1 MRSEDAVSAADA
13 DGGPV
18 WRLASSPVTFVHR
31 ALLAN
36 YFGARSQGWQGG
48 MLRERKDR
56 GLLSTVHNMI
66 YCASCTN
73 VWVRTASVPAYGS
86 SLFCETHDEV
96 FCLR

>member
-1 MRSEDAVSAADA
+1 MLSALLTPTGGRS
-13 DGGPV
+13 G
-18 WRLASSPVTFVHR
+18 LASSPVTFVHR

-66 YCASCTN
+66 YRASCTN
-73 VWVRTASVPAYGS
+73 GWVGQLQCLLTAHL
-86 SLFCETHDEV
+86 LFCETHDEV